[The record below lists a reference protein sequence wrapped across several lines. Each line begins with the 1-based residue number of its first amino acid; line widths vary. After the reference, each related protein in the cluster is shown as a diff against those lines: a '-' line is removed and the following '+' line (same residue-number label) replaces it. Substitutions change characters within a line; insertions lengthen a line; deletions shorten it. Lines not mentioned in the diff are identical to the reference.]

1 MKQQRPRT
9 GFKQRNVNENVQY
22 EEIMKYADLLY
33 EEKYEDK
40 IKGARNILTLIKE
53 PTIMITIL
61 RENENLFDI
70 LSRTLRDENKK
81 SMELSIILLD
91 FFTSYSYF
99 KQFHKSLLDQSIG
112 EICMGI
118 IDFQFMKYEYRRNE
132 MIRLSTSDAVSKGE
146 YQNYLDKFL
155 FLVRKQDRILKLA
168 FLTLLHLSEEYKTE
182 YKMVK
187 KDIVGC
193 IMKNLGRQNIN
204 LLLELLIFLK
214 KLSMFAVNK
223 DTMIKN
229 GILEKVM
236 DLFKI
241 GHPLIWKFNIDLL
254 FNLSFDQKFR
264 LKFLE
269 KKEYFMNINEL
280 FKKNKEYR
288 SIIIRFFYNLS
299 LEEKSMPL
307 FYESDCLLILN
318 ELIIKFP
325 ENLIAAELAAL
336 TLNLVTYPLN
346 AKKIASKGRI
356 KALIERAL
364 KFSDFHLIKIVKNI
378 LKYSD
383 DDEAND
389 DTLDD
394 HSVISEIVEEY
405 IDDYFMKILKTKS
418 EGNEFLIETI
428 EILSYIETDWYERLD
443 KHKLIHFF
451 EKELKENRY
460 DDLLIAVIQFLGNVA
475 SQPDCS
481 GPIAQSSIINLLYF
495 TFQKKIDNYDIVF
508 GIIYTLYQLMAF
520 DKTRELIIANED
532 LINFVISCLKC
543 NNEQIIFISTNF
555 LEIVQLF
562 NNKWSDIIKAQ
573 KFELFKNEANQ
584 FLKMKAQQ
592 LQEGRKMIPGGANYY
607 DDEDDFDYDDG
618 GYEDAY
624 QYN

>member
-336 TLNLVTYPLN
+336 TLNLVTYPL
-346 AKKIASKGRI
+346 KK
-356 KALIERAL
+356 
-364 KFSDFHLIKIVKNI
+364 
-378 LKYSD
+378 
-383 DDEAND
+383 
-389 DTLDD
+389 
-394 HSVISEIVEEY
+394 
-405 IDDYFMKILKTKS
+405 
-418 EGNEFLIETI
+418 
-428 EILSYIETDWYERLD
+428 
-443 KHKLIHFF
+443 KH
-451 EKELKENRY
+451 
-460 DDLLIAVIQFLGNVA
+460 
-475 SQPDCS
+475 
-481 GPIAQSSIINLLYF
+481 
-495 TFQKKIDNYDIVF
+495 
-508 GIIYTLYQLMAF
+508 
-520 DKTRELIIANED
+520 
-532 LINFVISCLKC
+532 
-543 NNEQIIFISTNF
+543 
-555 LEIVQLF
+555 
-562 NNKWSDIIKAQ
+562 
-573 KFELFKNEANQ
+573 
-584 FLKMKAQQ
+584 
-592 LQEGRKMIPGGANYY
+592 NYY
-607 DDEDDFDYDDG
+607 Y
-618 GYEDAY
+618 
-624 QYN
+624 

>member
-520 DKTRELIIANED
+520 DKTRILITANED

-555 LEIVQLF
+555 LEIVQLY